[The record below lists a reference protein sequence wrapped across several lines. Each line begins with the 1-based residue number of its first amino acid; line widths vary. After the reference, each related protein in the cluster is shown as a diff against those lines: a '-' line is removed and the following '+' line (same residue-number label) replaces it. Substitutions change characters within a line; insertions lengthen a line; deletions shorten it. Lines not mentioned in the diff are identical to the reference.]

1 MGVVFN
7 PIRVDPD
14 VLIKGTESGY
24 DYISTHTYYVVVVAI
39 DPTYIFTKFNET
51 YNIKAFVPPKYHLGC
66 DYAWVKVGATTQWV
80 MGSLAY
86 TTENLWEVCMLLKVT
101 NLREYKLPRSPGEHP
116 KLYLSPLLVE

>member
-14 VLIKGTESGY
+14 VLIKGNESGY
-24 DYISTHTYYVVVVAI
+24 YYISTHTYYVVVVAI
-39 DPTYIFTKFNET
+39 DPTYIFTKLKET
-51 YNIKAFVPPKYHLGC
+51 YNIKAFGAPKFHLGC
-66 DYAWVKVGATTQWV
+66 DYAWVKVGDTTQWV

-86 TTENLWEVCMLLKVT
+86 NTENLWEVYMLLKVT
-101 NLREYKLPRSPGEHP
+101 NMREYKLPRSPGEHP